1 MPSLRGQVMNHSNK
15 TLAKVNNESFKNVQT
30 RNYPAYIG
38 MDTHKDTIVSSLATP
53 GRTKP
58 KHLGTIANDEKKIE
72 TFITNISTQYNG
84 EVLLFCYEAGPCG
97 YVLYHQ
103 ITSLGHD
110 CMVVAPSLIPQK
122 SSDRVKTDKRD
133 ANKLARYLRDGSLTP
148 VWIPNTEQEAMRDLV
163 RIRIDFKIQ
172 QVKAKQQ
179 LGGFVLRHGHI
190 WPKGKTRWTKTF
202 YNWLSEL
209 KFKHPLQQVVLQE
222 YIEALNAA
230 TKKLD
235 EICNYI
241 QQIRISWSQAPI
253 INSMTALRGI
263 DSIAAITILAEI
275 GDFTRFDH
283 PKNLMSY
290 LGLTP
295 SEYTSST
302 RRRQGAI
309 TKAGNNSARRMLVEC
324 AWSYR
329 FPARKTLHMNRKAKN
344 ASTYAKGVAWKAQ
357 KRLCTR
363 YQKLLQS
370 GKNSKQAMVA
380 IARELVGF
388 IWEIVIF
395 ETANL
400 NKHVSK

>member
-1 MPSLRGQVMNHSNK
+1 MNHISK
-15 TLAKVNNESFKNVQT
+15 TLEKVNNESFRSVQT

-38 MDTHKDTIVSSLATP
+38 MDTHKDTIVISIATP
-53 GRTKP
+53 GRGKP
-58 KHLGTIANDEKKIE
+58 KHLGTIENDVKKIE
-72 TFITNISTQYNG
+72 TFITNLSSKYNG

-97 YVLYHQ
+97 YILYHQ

-122 SSDRVKTDKRD
+122 SSDRVKTDRRD
-133 ANKLARYLRDGSLTP
+133 ADKLTRYLRDGSLTP

-172 QVKAKQQ
+172 EIKAKQQ
-179 LGGFVLRHGHI
+179 LNGFVLRHGHI
-190 WPKGKTRWTKTF
+190 WPKDKTRWTKTF
-202 YNWLSEL
+202 YSWLVEL
-209 KFKHPLQQVVLQE
+209 KFKHPYQQVVFQE
-222 YIEALNAA
+222 YIRALEAASE
-230 TKKLD
+230 KLA

-241 QQIRISWSQAPI
+241 QQIRMSWSQAPI
-253 INSMTALRGI
+253 IDSMTALRGI

-275 GDFTRFDH
+275 GDFTRFKH
-283 PKNLMSY
+283 PKHLMSY

-302 RRRQGAI
+302 KRRQGSI

-329 FPARKTLHMNRKAKN
+329 FPARQTLHIKRKAKN
-344 ASTYAKGVAWKAQ
+344 ASEHAKKVAWKAQ

-370 GKNSKQAMVA
+370 GKNTKQTIVA

-388 IWEIVIF
+388 MWEIVVV
-395 ETANL
+395 ETKKL
-400 NKHVSK
+400 KSVQKMK